1 MPSSTRRRHALQ
13 WTAVA
18 LGVASFGL
26 GVMPAAAQDWPT
38 KPVRIVVPFAPG
50 GSADVYGRAIAEK
63 LQAALGQTFV
73 VENKP
78 GGGSVIGTDMAA
90 KSAPDGH
97 TLLVMSNTH
106 TVNETLLPRKPFK
119 LMDDFVAV
127 APLTSSDLV
136 LVARKDL
143 PANSI
148 ADILKAAKAK
158 PDGMT
163 YASSGPGT
171 PYHMAGELLKAMA
184 GVKIV
189 HVPYKGSSGAR
200 TDVLGGQVD
209 MMFDAI
215 PTMSAHVASGKVKAV
230 AVSGK
235 APSPILPGVP
245 TVDKSGV
252 PGYTATIWLGV
263 MAPKGTPQ
271 AVVEKINR
279 EISKVTQDA
288 GVQAAWAKQGT
299 DAVTMSVKDFDTFL
313 RGDIAKWADV
323 VKKAGIKVD

>member
-1 MPSSTRRRHALQ
+1 LRRVF
-13 WTAVA
+13 W
-18 LGVASFGL
+18 
-26 GVMPAAAQDWPT
+26 AAASALLSLAGATASAQEWPT
-38 KPVRIVVPFAPG
+38 KPVKLIVPFAAG
-50 GSADVYGRAIAEK
+50 GSADVYGRAIAER
-63 LQAALGQTFV
+63 LQAALGQSFV
-73 VENKP
+73 VENRA
-78 GGGSVIGTDMAA
+78 GGGSVIGTDAVA
-90 KSAPDGH
+90 KSAADGH

-106 TVNETLLPRKPFK
+106 TVNETLLPSKPFK
-119 LMDDFVAV
+119 LMDDFLAV

-143 PANSI
+143 PASTM
-148 ADILKAAKAK
+148 ADIIRAAKAK

-171 PYHMAGELLKAMA
+171 PYHFAGELLKAMA

-189 HVPYKGSSGAR
+189 HVPYKGSAGAR

-215 PTMSAHVASGKVKAV
+215 PTMTAHIASGKVKAV

-235 APSPILPGVP
+235 SPSPILPGVP
-245 TVDKSGV
+245 TVDQAGV

-271 AVVEKINR
+271 AVVDKINR
-279 EISKVTQDA
+279 EISKITRDPQVK
-288 GVQAAWAKQGT
+288 AAWDKQGT
-299 DAVTMSVKDFDTFL
+299 DAVTMSVKEFDTFL
-313 RGDIAKWADV
+313 RADIAKWADLIT
-323 VKKAGIKVD
+323 KAGIKVD

>member
-1 MPSSTRRRHALQ
+1 MTSSANRRRVLRSTLIA
-13 WTAVA
+13 
-18 LGVASFGL
+18 GVAGL
-26 GVMPAAAQDWPT
+26 TFASGSAFAQDWPSR
-38 KPVRIVVPFAPG
+38 PVRVVIPFAPG
-50 GSADVYGRAIAEK
+50 GSADVYGRFVAER
-63 LQAALGQTFV
+63 LQSALGQNFV
-73 VENKP
+73 VENKA
-78 GGGSVIGTDMAA
+78 GGGSVIGTDAVA

-106 TVNETLLPRKPFK
+106 TVNETLLPKKPFK

-143 PANSI
+143 PASTI
-148 ADILKAAKAK
+148 GDILKAAKAK

-184 GVKIV
+184 GVSIV
-189 HVPYKGSSGAR
+189 HVPYKGSAGAR

-235 APSPILPGVP
+235 VASPILPGVP
-245 TVDKSGV
+245 TVDQAGV

-271 AVVEKINR
+271 AVVDKLNTEIAKITR
-279 EISKVTQDA
+279 DA
-288 GVQAAWAKQGT
+288 QVQSAWAKQGT
-299 DAVTMSVKDFDTFL
+299 DAVTMSVREFDTFL

>member
-1 MPSSTRRRHALQ
+1 
-13 WTAVA
+13 VA
-18 LGVASFGL
+18 QEW
-26 GVMPAAAQDWPT
+26 PA

-143 PANSI
+143 PANTMG
-148 ADILKAAKAK
+148 DILKAAKDK

-215 PTMSAHVASGKVKAV
+215 PTMSAHVASGKVKAI

-235 APSPILPGVP
+235 AASPILPGVP

-279 EISKVTQDA
+279 EVGKITRDA

-323 VKKAGIKVD
+323 VKKAGIKID